1 MGDVGVVN
9 VAVFVLLLLLLL
21 ESINLFGLL

>member
-9 VAVFVLLLLLLL
+9 VAVLVLLLLLLL